1 MVRPVASPPCP
12 APRPSQSKYLWR
24 RNANWKSPGVIGNRT
39 VIPSKAAWLAIGL
52 SCGAKRGI
60 WVLACAS
67 SNLCG
72 RQKPDPSPRLKV
84 TSSADIIVNLTEIEA
99 RVLGSLI
106 EKDITTPDYYP
117 LSLNALVNA
126 CNQKNNRDP
135 VMNLDEETVRQA
147 LGTLQE
153 KRVAGPASG
162 ADSRVTKF
170 EHRLQEVF
178 NFDRREIAVVCVLL
192 LRGPQTPGELRSRT
206 DRMYHFEGLDD
217 VVSTLDRLAQREP
230 PLARVLPRQ
239 PGTKESRYTHLF
251 SGEPAMPEGS
261 DVARAPSPAHASAN
275 STADRLTIL
284 EEEVSRLRSELS
296 EVQQQLATFRKQF
309 E

>member
-1 MVRPVASPPCP
+1 M
-12 APRPSQSKYLWR
+12 
-24 RNANWKSPGVIGNRT
+24 I
-39 VIPSKAAWLAIGL
+39 L
-52 SCGAKRGI
+52 S
-60 WVLACAS
+60 
-67 SNLCG
+67 
-72 RQKPDPSPRLKV
+72 
-84 TSSADIIVNLTEIEA
+84 EIET
-99 RVLGSLI
+99 RVLGALI

-135 VMNLDEETVRQA
+135 VMTLDEETVRHA
-147 LGTLQE
+147 LNTLQE
-153 KRVAGPASG
+153 KRLAGPARG

-206 DRMYHFEGLDD
+206 DRMYHFAELED

-251 SGEPAMPEGS
+251 SGEPTISEGS
-261 DVARAPSPAHASAN
+261 ENVSRTPATGGNN
-275 STADRLTIL
+275 SMAERLATL
-284 EEEVSRLRSELS
+284 EEGVSRLRQEFS
-296 EVQQQLATFRKQF
+296 EVQQQLAAFRKQF

>member
-1 MVRPVASPPCP
+1 
-12 APRPSQSKYLWR
+12 
-24 RNANWKSPGVIGNRT
+24 
-39 VIPSKAAWLAIGL
+39 
-52 SCGAKRGI
+52 
-60 WVLACAS
+60 
-67 SNLCG
+67 
-72 RQKPDPSPRLKV
+72 
-84 TSSADIIVNLTEIEA
+84 VNLTEIEA

-135 VMNLDEETVRQA
+135 VMTLDEETMRQA

-153 KRVAGPASG
+153 KRLAGPASG

-192 LRGPQTPGELRSRT
+192 LRGSQTPGELRSRT
-206 DRMYHFEGLDD
+206 DRMYHFEALDD
-217 VVSTLDRLAQREP
+217 VISTLDRLAQREP
-230 PLARVLPRQ
+230 PLTRVLPRQ
-239 PGTKESRYTHLF
+239 PGTKESRYAHLF
-251 SGEPAMPEGS
+251 SGEPAMADRT
-261 DVARAPSPAHASAN
+261 DVARAPSPASPGSNPA
-275 STADRLTIL
+275 TDRLATL
-284 EEEVSRLRSELS
+284 EEEVARLRQELS
-296 EVQQQLATFRKQF
+296 EVQQQLAAFRKQF

>member
-1 MVRPVASPPCP
+1 M
-12 APRPSQSKYLWR
+12 
-24 RNANWKSPGVIGNRT
+24 NFI
-39 VIPSKAAWLAIGL
+39 
-52 SCGAKRGI
+52 
-60 WVLACAS
+60 
-67 SNLCG
+67 
-72 RQKPDPSPRLKV
+72 
-84 TSSADIIVNLTEIEA
+84 LTEIET
-99 RVLGSLI
+99 RILGSLI

-135 VMNLDEETVRQA
+135 VMTLDESSVRDA
-147 LGTLQE
+147 LASLQE
-153 KRVAGPASG
+153 KRLAGPAGG

-206 DRMYHFEGLDD
+206 DRMYHFDALED

-230 PLARVLPRQ
+230 PLTAILPRQ

-251 SGEPAMPEGS
+251 SGEPPES
-261 DVARAPSPAHASAN
+261 DVGRTLMSAN
-275 STADRLTIL
+275 VSTNATASTNSSDDRITVL
-284 EEEVSRLRSELS
+284 EEDVARLRSELS
-296 EVQQQLATFRKQF
+296 EVQQQLAAFRKQF